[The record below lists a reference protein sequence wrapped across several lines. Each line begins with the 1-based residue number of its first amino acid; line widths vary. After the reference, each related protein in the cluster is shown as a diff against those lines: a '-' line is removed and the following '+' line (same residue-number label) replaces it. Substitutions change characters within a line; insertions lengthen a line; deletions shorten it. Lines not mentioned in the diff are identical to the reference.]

1 MLKAIEIT
9 LKDRAQ
15 CSAVKNTF
23 QALYVSQRSLI
34 SLSAV
39 IIAEVRERRE
49 KQLADRL
56 LSFKLTELYAPAET
70 PPTLAGPIKIIFWLM
85 HLSAQ

>member
-1 MLKAIEIT
+1 MKTSSATLKATEIT
-9 LKDRAQ
+9 PKDRAQ

-23 QALYVSQRSLI
+23 LALCASRRRLI
-34 SLSAV
+34 SLSAA

-56 LSFKLTELYAPAET
+56 LSFK
-70 PPTLAGPIKIIFWLM
+70 
-85 HLSAQ
+85 